1 MNIQQGKFLIIG
13 LILMLPGLPFR
24 TEAGEKLPVYE
35 SLGTEFTME
44 STVGEPLSL
53 SRFQGRLVL
62 IYFGYTSCPDICPT
76 TLTVIKHAVQELRD
90 SGEKVQ
96 VLFISVDPERDNVK
110 QMKSYLEFFDPGFI
124 GLWGKLDQVQKVAK
138 KFGAFFI
145 KNAETQSA
153 VGYLMSHTGYVYLID
168 RQSRVRKL
176 FSSKVDAEEIVETIR
191 LLPDA

>member
-1 MNIQQGKFLIIG
+1 MNNQQGKFLIIG

-24 TEAGEKLPVYE
+24 TEAGEVLPVYE
-35 SLGTEFTME
+35 SLGTEFTMK
-44 STVGEPLSL
+44 STVGERLSL

-76 TLTVIKHAVQELRD
+76 TLTVIKQAVQELRE
-90 SGEKVQ
+90 SGEVVQ
-96 VLFISVDPERDNVK
+96 LLFITVDPEQDSVE
-110 QMKSYLEFFDPGFI
+110 QMKTYLEFFDPGFI
-124 GLWGKLDQVQKVAK
+124 GLWGKLDQIEIVAK

-145 KNAETQSA
+145 KNVETQSA
-153 VGYLMSHTGYVYLID
+153 VGYLMSHTGYVYLLD

-191 LLPDA
+191 LLPDT

>member
-1 MNIQQGKFLIIG
+1 MNIQQRKFLIIG

-24 TEAGEKLPVYE
+24 TEAGENLPVYE

-76 TLTVIKHAVQELRD
+76 TLMVIKQAVQELRD
-90 SGEKVQ
+90 SGEVVQ
-96 VLFISVDPERDNVK
+96 LLFISVDPERDSVE
-110 QMKSYLEFFDPGFI
+110 QMKTYLEFFDPGFI
-124 GLWGKLDQVQKVAK
+124 GLWGKLDQIEIVVK

-153 VGYLMSHTGYVYLID
+153 VGYLMSHTGYVYLLD

-176 FSSKVDAEEIVETIR
+176 FSSKVVAKEIVETI
-191 LLPDA
+191 LLLLDS

>member
-1 MNIQQGKFLIIG
+1 MKIQHGKFLIIG
-13 LILMLPGLPFR
+13 LILMLPVLPFR

-76 TLTVIKHAVQELRD
+76 TLTVIKQAVQELRE
-90 SGEKVQ
+90 SGEVVQ
-96 VLFISVDPERDNVK
+96 LLFISVDPERDSVE
-110 QMKSYLEFFDPGFI
+110 QMKTYLEFFDPEFI
-124 GLWGKLDQVQKVAK
+124 GLWGKIDHVQEVVK
-138 KFGAFFI
+138 KFGAFFA

-153 VGYLMSHTGYVYLID
+153 VGYLVSHTGYVYLID

-191 LLPDA
+191 LLTDA

>member
-24 TEAGEKLPVYE
+24 TEAGEELPVYE

-44 STVGEPLSL
+44 STVGVPLSL
-53 SRFQGRLVL
+53 SRFHGRLVL

-76 TLTVIKHAVQELRD
+76 TLTMIKHALQELGD
-90 SGEKVQ
+90 SREKVQ
-96 VLFISVDPERDNVK
+96 VLFISVDPERDSVE

-124 GLWGKLDQVQKVAK
+124 GLWGKLDQIEKVAK

-153 VGYLMSHTGYVYLID
+153 VGYLMSHTGYVYLLD

-176 FSSKVDAEEIVETIR
+176 FSSKVGAEEIVETIR

>member
-1 MNIQQGKFLIIG
+1 MSIQQGKFLIIG
-13 LILMLPGLPFR
+13 LILVQPGLPFR

-76 TLTVIKHAVQELRD
+76 TLTVIKQAVHEIRD

-96 VLFISVDPERDNVK
+96 VLFISVDPERDSVE

-124 GLWGKLDQVQKVAK
+124 GLWGKLDQIEKVAK

-153 VGYLMSHTGYVYLID
+153 VGYLMSHTGYVYLLD

-176 FSSKVDAEEIVETIR
+176 FSSKVGAEEIVETIH
-191 LLPDA
+191 LLLDS